1 MMPAP
6 EFTAAASAEA
16 GAGTVLGILIVG
28 SLAAVLG
35 MTLPLYM
42 ALAVRES
49 VARSADASALAGA
62 DVAAGIAPGV
72 PCEVAGVVASANRVS
87 LAGCTVDGLVVT
99 VTTGV
104 SFLGL
109 PLHASATAGPPGAV
123 TN

>member
-1 MMPAP
+1 MKRVD
-6 EFTAAASAEA
+6 ET
-16 GAGTVLGILIVG
+16 GAGTVLGILVIG

-42 ALAVRES
+42 GLAVRES
-49 VARSADASALAGA
+49 VVGSADASALAGA
-62 DVAAGIAPGV
+62 DVAAGIAPGL

-87 LAGCTVDGLVVT
+87 LASCNADGLVIT
-99 VTTGV
+99 VTTSA